1 MLEFLQSRSV
11 IDEDTAVWVFDVFDW
26 SLAEFGVDDVINQEP
41 VLVVPSNEFFP
52 GKAGS
57 TAAMAELIF
66 RQVQKYA
73 GLSHWSCQLVD
84 QNGFQNG
91 LNNTA
96 QMTLA
101 STPSAERLMS
111 PQSNEKIMTPVI
123 PYHTGQ
129 VGTPDTLIAHYA
141 SILAFYLGGMAKM
154 EPPGGSVAYGYAMEV
169 LAIRLGFGVLFAN
182 TAYHFRG
189 GCGKCSGPKVER
201 EIYLS
206 QDEAIYALA
215 LFAALKELPTKQ
227 VTLHLKS
234 HLRSVYKRAVKDIFR
249 QKSKLAR
256 LRTRWI

>member
-1 MLEFLQSRSV
+1 MLDFLKSRSV
-11 IDEDTAVWVFDVFDW
+11 VDEDTAVWVFDVFGW
-26 SLAEFGVDDVINQEP
+26 SLAEFGADVINQEP
-41 VLVVPSNEFFP
+41 VLVVPNNEFFP
-52 GKAGS
+52 GKADS

-73 GLSHWSCQLVD
+73 GLSYWSCQLVD
-84 QNGFQNG
+84 QHGFQDG
-91 LNNTA
+91 LNHTVNV
-96 QMTLA
+96 A
-101 STPSAERLMS
+101 STPSSELS
-111 PQSNEKIMTPVI
+111 TTSQSNEKIMAAVI

-141 SILAFYLGGMAKM
+141 SVLAFYLGGMAKT
-154 EPPGGSVAYGYAMEV
+154 EPPGGQAAHGYAMEV

-206 QDEAIYALA
+206 QDEAIYTLA
-215 LFAALKELPTKQ
+215 LFAALRELPTKQ
-227 VTLHLKS
+227 VALHLKP

-256 LRTRWI
+256 LRSR

>member
-1 MLEFLQSRSV
+1 MLEFLQSRPV
-11 IDEDTAVWVFDVFDW
+11 VDEDTAVWVFDVFDW
-26 SLAEFGVDDVINQEP
+26 SLAEFDANVINQES

-52 GKAGS
+52 GNADS
-57 TAAMAELIF
+57 AAAMAELIF

-73 GLSHWSCQLVD
+73 GLSHWPCQLVD
-84 QNGFQNG
+84 QHGFQDG
-91 LNNTA
+91 LNHTA
-96 QMTLA
+96 SVA
-101 STPSAERLMS
+101 SILSSELSTT
-111 PQSNEKIMTPVI
+111 PQSNEKITLPVI

-141 SILAFYLGGMAKM
+141 SVLAFYLGGMAKT
-154 EPPGGSVAYGYAMEV
+154 EPPGGQAAYGYAMEV

-215 LFAALKELPTKQ
+215 LFAALKALPTKQ
-227 VTLHLKS
+227 VTPHLKS
-234 HLRSVYKRAVKDIFR
+234 HLRSVYKRAAKDISRYQTKLVQLRLR
-249 QKSKLAR
+249 QK
-256 LRTRWI
+256 